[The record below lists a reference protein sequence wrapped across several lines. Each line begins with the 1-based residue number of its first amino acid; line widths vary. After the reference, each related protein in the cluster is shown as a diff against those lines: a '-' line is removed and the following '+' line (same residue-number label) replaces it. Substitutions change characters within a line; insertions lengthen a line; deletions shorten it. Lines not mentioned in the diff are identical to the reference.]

1 MTALVSYSAVVQ
13 GLTARIEELCRTLI
27 PLGRRDGPEWIDAHR
42 AQGGLGDSL
51 RVHLQPPRRGVWCH
65 FADGGR
71 PARGDALDLVAY
83 ILYRGDKRQAFVWAR
98 NWLGW
103 DAAAPPAHEL
113 RAAAAADAA
122 AQRRAAERDGAL
134 RRLALRTWLEAQ
146 ESLAGTPAAA
156 YLRGR
161 GIDLAALGRQPRALR
176 FHPRC
181 PYFAWSAAAGRHV
194 EQSRWPAIVAAVS
207 GAGGGEGSFL
217 ACHRT
222 YLQLRPDGTVG
233 KAPLAGDV
241 KKVLGRF
248 KGGAIA
254 LWKGRLPNG
263 VRGKALAAL
272 AAADGA
278 AWTDPATGEVHE
290 RHANNWISFA
300 EGVEDGLTVPVGD
313 PARRVAAAV
322 SVGNLANIDLPDAI
336 RHVTVMLQ
344 ADEGNGQVAAALAR
358 ATARWHGEGRAVYV
372 VPPPPGFDDI
382 NDLARG
388 GDGPDGLPGGPPS
401 DGGGAA
407 PGEAEACEPTPGVSS
422 QTLPPAAAMPPAVLS
437 EEGIG

>member
-1 MTALVSYSAVVQ
+1 MTALVPISAVVQ
-13 GLTARIEELCRTLI
+13 GLTARIEDLCRTLI
-27 PLGRRDGPEWIDAHR
+27 PLGRRDGAEWIDANR

-51 RVHLQPPRRGVWCH
+51 RVHLEPPRRGVWCH

-71 PARGDALDLVAY
+71 GARGDALDLVAY
-83 ILYRGDKRQAFVWAR
+83 ILYRGDKRQAFAWAR
-98 NWLGW
+98 HWLGW

-113 RAAAAADAA
+113 RAAAAASAA
-122 AQRRAAERDGAL
+122 DQRRAAERAAERDGAL

-146 ESLAGTPAAA
+146 ESLAGTPAER

-181 PYFAWSAAAGRHV
+181 PYFAFDAAAGRHV
-194 EQSRWPAIVAAVS
+194 ERSRWPALVAAVS
-207 GAGGGEGSFL
+207 AGGAFL

-222 YLQLRPDGTVG
+222 YLQPRPDGTVG
-233 KAPLAGDV
+233 KAPLGGDV
-241 KKVLGRF
+241 KKALGRF

-263 VRGKALAAL
+263 VRGKPLSALT
-272 AAADGA
+272 AADGA
-278 AWTDPATGEVHE
+278 PWTDPATGEVHE
-290 RHANNWISFA
+290 RHADNWISFA

-313 PARRVAAAV
+313 PQRRVAAAV
-322 SVGNLANIDLPDAI
+322 AAGNLANIDLPDAI

-344 ADEGNGQVAAALAR
+344 DDAGNAAVAAALAR
-358 ATARWHGEGRAVYV
+358 ATARWHGEGRAVYA

-382 NDLARG
+382 NGLAQG
-388 GDGPDGLPGGPPS
+388 CAGPHGLPGGGDAAPE
-401 DGGGAA
+401 GAA
-407 PGEAEACEPTPGVSS
+407 VCRPTPGVSS
-422 QTLPPAAAMPPAVLS
+422 HTLPPAAPPDRDALPAAFS
-437 EEGIG
+437 EEGIA